1 MRKKKKKKLA
11 KNSFFIAFG
20 QKKVMPGF
28 NQLPCALVWMIF
40 DALPTVFLYEMIT
53 ISKSVSRA
61 VVGLLQERVVRV
73 HPEDDLVAVVA
84 GLEPCSTALVFGVHE
99 LTERLRVHTKVKL
112 IGATKD
118 AAIRGGSQCAVVD
131 VTYGAE
137 LFVSNLSIVW
147 TSLSS
152 DFVDR
157 SLVLVSGKLMMIEVH
172 ASWAVTSDAEV
183 RGTRYGI
190 RAVHGSSL
198 KLQKCFIRTF
208 AGPAVKNERADVH
221 LLNCDVGSSRHGLVV
236 LKGGRTVISECELH
250 DATDAVSLWA
260 SADVSMTSCSVRNCT
275 NGIAIMTSQ
284 GKRDFSG
291 NTYAGVSSVFLEN
304 TLRIR
309 SEATLL

>member
-1 MRKKKKKKLA
+1 MP
-11 KNSFFIAFG
+11 AFSA
-20 QKKVMPGF
+20 
-28 NQLPCALVWMIF
+28 LPCALVWMIF
-40 DALPTVFLYEMIT
+40 DALPTASLYEMT
-53 ISKSVSRA
+53 TVSKSVSRA
-61 VVGLLQERVVRV
+61 IVGLLRERVVRV

-84 GLEPCSTALVFGVHE
+84 ALGPCSTLLVFGIHE

-112 IGATKD
+112 IGASTD

-147 TSLSS
+147 TSLPN
-152 DFVDR
+152 DFLDR
-157 SLVLVSGKLMMIEVH
+157 SLVLVSGKLVMNEVR
-172 ASWAVTSDAEV
+172 ATWAVLSDAGV

-208 AGPAVKNERADVH
+208 AGPAVKNERAEVH
-221 LLNCDVGSSRHGLVV
+221 LANCDFGSSRHGLVV

-284 GKRDFSG
+284 GKRDFSA

-309 SEATLL
+309 SEATLF